1 MSVPV
6 VLGMSAY
13 LFPRHKHGVTASL
26 LKYEAGAVDAHGND
40 VDSWIEYALLKGCA
54 FDPGPTSEPRLPGQ
68 DRVVVEPTLYAAY
81 DSPVE
86 PLDRLVVRDLTYEV
100 EGVARQWEN
109 PFSGRQ
115 LGCVITLR
123 KVDG

>member
-1 MSVPV
+1 MPV

-13 LFPRHKHGVTASL
+13 LFHRHALGVTATL
-26 LKYEAGAVDAHGND
+26 LKYEEGAVDAHGNE

-54 FDPGPTSEPRLPGQ
+54 FDPGSTSEPRLPGQ
-68 DRVVVEPTLYAAY
+68 DRVIVEPTLYAAY

-86 PLDRLVVRDLTYEV
+86 PLDRIVVRDLTYEV

-115 LGCVITLR
+115 LGCVATLR